1 MLTLLTQG
9 RTWGPCHLALTFKCL
24 TWASDPWDPK
34 PMHIVLCWWHLH
46 DEIPC
51 LFRSL
56 AIVDALMLMPIATFL
71 SIITDFN
78 LDHPPKRF
86 NQRSSQKTNNHC
98 YMIFFPRKW
107 NVRFHGWFCDVCHV
121 LVALIHRQIL
131 CVTRYPHNGP
141 QHHSSD
147 FVFFVEIPARA
158 GSTGTPFVVVL

>member
-56 AIVDALMLMPIATFL
+56 AIVDALMLMPICYL
-71 SIITDFN
+71 SFYHYW
-78 LDHPPKRF
+78 LQPGSPPKRF
-86 NQRSSQKTNNHC
+86 NQRSSQKAQNIAIWLSFLKNEISGSMDGFATFAMFWLPW
-98 YMIFFPRKW
+98 YTAK
-107 NVRFHGWFCDVCHV
+107 FCVWRGTRTMD
-121 LVALIHRQIL
+121 LSTIAQIL
-131 CVTRYPHNGP
+131 FFLWKFQRGP
-141 QHHSSD
+141 GRLA
-147 FVFFVEIPARA
+147 P
-158 GSTGTPFVVVL
+158 LLL